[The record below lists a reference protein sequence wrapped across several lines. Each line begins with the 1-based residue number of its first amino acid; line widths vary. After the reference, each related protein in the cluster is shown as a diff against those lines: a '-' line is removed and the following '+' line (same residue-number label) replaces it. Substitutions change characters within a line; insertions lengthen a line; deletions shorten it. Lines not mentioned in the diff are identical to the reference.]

1 MQRGGLALILT
12 LSLILMLAACA
23 PAPSEEISPAGFDS
37 LPVGNPARGAELFDE
52 RIGGQPTC
60 TSCHSLDGSRNV
72 GPTVQGYGQVAGQ
85 RVSGQSAEEYTYE
98 SIISPWAHIVPS
110 YGNAMPARYSQVLT
124 PQDTADL
131 IAFMLSN

>member
-1 MQRGGLALILT
+1 MTQRVGLALMLM
-12 LSLILMLAACA
+12 LSVVLAACA
-23 PAPSEEISPAGFDS
+23 PAPADDPSPAGFDS
-37 LPVGNPARGAELFDE
+37 LPVGNPARGAELFAE
-52 RIGGQPTC
+52 RIGGQATC
-60 TSCHSLDGSRNV
+60 VSCHSLDGARNV
-72 GPTVQGYGQVAGQ
+72 GPTMQGYGQVAGQ

-110 YGNAMPARYSQVLT
+110 YGNAMPVRYSQVLT